1 MSSLFQADFDR
12 TKHLSDKHI
21 KKRRLEREH
30 LMKLEKMRE
39 ERVRKEREAEER
51 KKEEERCSR
60 TSFVRSPR
68 FSFYVDRMGI
78 STKN

>member
-1 MSSLFQADFDR
+1 
-12 TKHLSDKHI
+12 
-21 KKRRLEREH
+21 
-30 LMKLEKMRE
+30 MKLEKMRE

-68 FSFYVDRMGI
+68 FSFTLTVNGYQHKELVNIMIINKKCRCERVV
-78 STKN
+78 